1 MDVQTAIA
9 RCIAELSASDNTK
22 RAYGLGLDRFLDY
35 LVENNLRLSSPLRQ
49 LKIDHFI
56 NFLAWLNQRYS
67 KQTVGT
73 YGAASKALFDWLVLA
88 GIFRPDYYDAL
99 RIKKANQRSHRRHED
114 KLPRWPQKDDVEKM
128 LKTAHSN
135 KEKSPIRERNI
146 ALIELLASSGCR
158 ISEIMMLDVGDISLE
173 TSMAVVMGKGSK
185 ERRVYFSE
193 STMLALLA
201 YWKARGE
208 MRVED
213 PILARHD
220 RAAKNRK
227 FMRMTTAMARIIVRQ
242 IAILAGIDP
251 AKFTPHYFRHA
262 FAIRILT
269 ETNNLALAQ
278 DLLGHQDPKSTRVYA
293 KIYPDELQAAHR
305 EIFK

>member
-1 MDVQTAIA
+1 MNIQTAITK
-9 RCIAELSASDNTK
+9 CIEELSASDNTK

-35 LVENNLRLSSPLRQ
+35 LKENKLHLNSPLRH

-56 NFLAWLNQRYS
+56 NFLAWLNQHYS

-88 GIFRPDYYDAL
+88 GVFKPDYFDAL
-99 RIKKANQRSHRRHED
+99 RIKKASQRSHRRHED
-114 KLPRWPQKDDVEKM
+114 KLPRWPNRDDVERI
-128 LKTAHSN
+128 LKTVHAHE
-135 KEKSPIRERNI
+135 EKSPIRERNI

-158 ISEIMMLDVGDISLE
+158 ISEIMMLNVIDIDCKTRS
-173 TSMAVVMGKGSK
+173 AVVLGKGSK
-185 ERRVYFSE
+185 ERRVYFSQ
-193 STMLALLA
+193 SAIDALQV
-201 YWKARGE
+201 YWNVRGE
-208 MRVED
+208 IASGD

-220 RAAKNRK
+220 RGAGKIEIK
-227 FMRMTTAMARIIVRQ
+227 RMTAAMARIIVKQ
-242 IAILAGIDP
+242 IAFMAGIDP

-262 FAIRILT
+262 FAIRILS